1 MVSPTSLLILCKM
14 CSLNINYMLKRHLSE
29 TFHELEYP
37 RYEALIESQSDETQ
51 LNILDMTL
59 LLFF

>member
-1 MVSPTSLLILCKM
+1 MVSPTSLLILCKIR
-14 CSLNINYMLKRHLSE
+14 SLNINYLLKWHLSE
-29 TFHELEYP
+29 TFHELEYS

-51 LNILDMTL
+51 LNMLDIAL

>member
-1 MVSPTSLLILCKM
+1 
-14 CSLNINYMLKRHLSE
+14 MLKRHLSE

-51 LNILDMTL
+51 LNILDITL